1 MTASLSYKEREVCI
15 TTAVGK
21 KKIKIKNG
29 KIQPTQERKAM
40 SINPVY
46 HSPKGYAPEDISSVW

>member
-21 KKIKIKNG
+21 KKKKNG